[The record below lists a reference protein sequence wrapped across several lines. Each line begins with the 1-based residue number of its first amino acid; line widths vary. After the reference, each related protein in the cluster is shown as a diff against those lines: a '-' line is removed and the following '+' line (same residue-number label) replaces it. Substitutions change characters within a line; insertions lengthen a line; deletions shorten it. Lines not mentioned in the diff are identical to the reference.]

1 MDKTD
6 IKHALERI
14 APNEAIRQE
23 MLYKMKLT
31 AREQGKGQRNRSL
44 SGTVRWLALASV
56 LVVLGF
62 FVFVSLYDK
71 ADSDLSVPEG
81 MTSSSDSTDIAVV
94 TGQFLFEGKNYCK
107 VLENGTLPQ
116 TVPASDI
123 GEEIGKIEQS
133 SDADL
138 VGGTVY
144 EYRPL
149 GCEAVVAVL
158 RDSVYELFTFS
169 YFQSYHD
176 NADEDAKEYLKLYGI
191 SGPQDIVKLEVY
203 RYPDAYSQECV
214 VQITDAEQISQFYGY
229 YSQLTESSEAYFNV
243 LSQGPEAPP
252 AGDNSNSVAS
262 WAGTAGDKLS
272 NSRTVVIYAANGL
285 SFSTE
290 YYPNIQFLSRYAVDD
305 AFAQWLQ
312 ELAFS

>member
-1 MDKTD
+1 MHNFLLRYRIKLSCD
-6 IKHALERI
+6 I
-14 APNEAIRQE
+14 
-23 MLYKMKLT
+23 LT
-31 AREQGKGQRNRSL
+31 QN
-44 SGTVRWLALASV
+44 TIY
-56 LVVLGF
+56 GF
-62 FVFVSLYDK
+62 FNGDYTEKECDY
-71 ADSDLSVPEG
+71 EI
-81 MTSSSDSTDIAVV
+81 MDIY
-94 TGQFLFEGKNYCK
+94 GN
-107 VLENGTLPQ
+107 
-116 TVPASDI
+116 I
-123 GEEIGKIEQS
+123 
-133 SDADL
+133 
-138 VGGTVY
+138 
-144 EYRPL
+144 YRPFSNSSL
-149 GCEAVVAVL
+149 DSKNCFENSLIIIHDTPVAAQDAL
-158 RDSVYELFTFS
+158 KGDFEYFCDS

-272 NSRTVVIYAANGL
+272 NSRTIVIYAANGL